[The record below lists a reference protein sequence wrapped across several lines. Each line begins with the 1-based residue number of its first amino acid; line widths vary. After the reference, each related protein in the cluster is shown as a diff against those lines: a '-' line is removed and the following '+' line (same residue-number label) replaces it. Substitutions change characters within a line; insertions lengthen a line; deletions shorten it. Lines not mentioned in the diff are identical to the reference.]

1 MKDFGV
7 TFFNQYRFERQ
18 DLIAKFVNEQGSA
31 KNWNLKFVHP
41 EMLLNL

>member
-18 DLIAKFVNEQGSA
+18 DLDGKICERAGLGEKLEFEIRQP
-31 KNWNLKFVHP
+31 KP
-41 EMLLNL
+41 LLNL